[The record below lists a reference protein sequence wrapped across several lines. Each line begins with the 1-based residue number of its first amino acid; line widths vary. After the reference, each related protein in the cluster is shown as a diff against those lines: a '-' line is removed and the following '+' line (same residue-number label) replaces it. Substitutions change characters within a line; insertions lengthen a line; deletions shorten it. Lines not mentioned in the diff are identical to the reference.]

1 MKISDLLKLS
11 TDNLRRRKGRTA
23 LTVIGVVVGTCA
35 IIVMISL
42 GIAQNQRTDA
52 MLESWSDLTLITVYN
67 YTQSADTPALDDKM
81 VAQFQG
87 MENVVAATPMYQFQN
102 MNGQLYAGTTAI
114 PHIWTQR
121 AWTFPPLN
129 LWASSLS
136 AAVIFRASS
145 LAKTKY
151 P

>member
-81 VAQFQG
+81 VAQFPG
-87 MENVVAATPMYQFQN
+87 NGERGGSHAHVPVQN
-102 MNGQLYAGTTAI
+102 MNGQLYAGK
-114 PHIWTQR
+114 R
-121 AWTFPPLN
+121 RPL
-129 LWASSLS
+129 
-136 AAVIFRASS
+136 FRISGRNGHGCFRH
-145 LAKTKY
+145 
-151 P
+151 